1 MRSRMTDAQ
10 LAALRAKSDTGNTL
24 NALAQAAN
32 GHGVTRVQAR
42 EAEAALIEAVGA
54 RKADRL
60 KEDALVRSG
69 ARPKGV
75 RRFFG

>member
-1 MRSRMTDAQ
+1 MTDAQ
-10 LAALRAKSDTGNTL
+10 LAALKAKADTANTL

-42 EAEAALIEAVGA
+42 KAEAALVEAVGT
-54 RKADRL
+54 RKANQM